1 MWQTWQT
8 LATAYEATGYEAALE
23 FLEVFVRG
31 GAAAWRLAVP
41 EEDQEDLKRQLARV
55 QAELAEADLPDDPNA
70 LPDAIEAAVK
80 AAAIE
85 LPDPQRQAVLA
96 QLGFPKD
103 TQLGFTRDAHGKGK
117 VVREDLAAAYLGRR
131 GRWLRTPSKS
141 FSGLE
146 PREWLL
152 RSVAAKLAD
161 SPTPDDAIHDAGQP
175 SRHSG
180 RSATTRKNAR
190 VTRHS
195 GAESHSLADA
205 FFSERYVDNSP
216 EFRSTLVRC
225 ESLHLLGF
233 SHNRMAVTYAQEL
246 SSILERGG
254 GLKVL
259 ALDPSHPVIFD
270 ANRRSYAP
278 KEPDAVRHQH
288 EAALATLTAIGTRA
302 SSPELFEVRL
312 MDCLPPYT
320 VYLFDEEDPH
330 RAKVFVWLTPWRVPS
345 NQRPGFVIRA
355 SSSPSWYGFF
365 AEQVRSLWAAF
376 APS

>member
-1 MWQTWQT
+1 
-8 LATAYEATGYEAALE
+8 LARAHETTAYEAALQL
-23 FLEVFVRG
+23 LEVFVRG
-31 GAAAWRLAVP
+31 GAAACRLAVP

-55 QAELAEADLPDDPNA
+55 RAELAEADFPNDANA

-80 AAAIE
+80 AAAVE
-85 LPDPQRQAVLA
+85 LPDPQRKAALA
-96 QLGFPKD
+96 QLGFLKD

-131 GRWLRTPSKS
+131 GRWLRTPSKG

-152 RSVAAKLAD
+152 RSVAAKLANG
-161 SPTPDDAIHDAGQP
+161 PTPGDAIHDADQR
-175 SRHSG
+175 SRHSVD
-180 RSATTRKNAR
+180 SVTTHKNAS
-190 VTRHS
+190 VTRRS
-195 GAESHSLADA
+195 CRAESHSLADT
-205 FFSERYVDNSP
+205 FFSEPYVDNSP
-216 EFRSTLVRC
+216 EFRSTLVSC
-225 ESLHLLGF
+225 GSLRLLGF
-233 SHNRMAVTYAQEL
+233 AHNRMAVTYAQEL
-246 SSILERGG
+246 ASILERGG
-254 GLKVL
+254 NLRVL

-288 EAALATLTAIGTRA
+288 EAALATLTAIGMRA
-302 SSPELFEVRL
+302 SSPEFFEVRL

-320 VYLFDEEDPH
+320 VYLFDDENPR

-345 NQRPGFVIRA
+345 NQRPGFVIPA

-365 AEQVRSLWAAF
+365 AEQVRLLWDAF
-376 APS
+376 APNSD